1 MQLLV
6 NILPSIDEF
15 VTMMVTN
22 LSISH
27 VWQWSQIQERAK
39 RSMQLLVNIL
49 PSIDEFVTM
58 MVTNLSIRNVW
69 QWSQI
74 QERAKH
80 TMNKNGDKFK
90 NE

>member
-1 MQLLV
+1 
-6 NILPSIDEF
+6 
-15 VTMMVTN
+15 
-22 LSISH
+22 
-27 VWQWSQIQERAK
+27 
-39 RSMQLLVNIL
+39 MQLLVNIL